1 MFGGKKEKPRVG
13 ATAKRMQAEMIARK
27 HRGEDV
33 KGQGQKQDVTGP
45 IVLIFLI
52 SVGMAFLMT
61 DQGVYDRYAHYFRIT
76 KIHLVNQ
83 MLVGPGT
90 PVFIGNGLADMI
102 IVSFTR
108 GLFLFLLAGSVPYMV
123 RTYARVTDRMQGNLY
138 IMHWG
143 CLIVVPFI
151 IYVSQ
156 SFIWPLLKDVYDI
169 FFYTG

>member
-33 KGQGQKQDVTGP
+33 KAQGQKQELTGP

-61 DQGVYDRYAHYFRIT
+61 HEGVYDRYAHYFKVTGHHFID
-76 KIHLVNQ
+76 Q
-83 MLVGPGT
+83 MLVGPST
-90 PVFIGNGLADMI
+90 PVFIGNGLIDMI

-108 GLFLFLLAGSVPYMV
+108 GLFLFLLAGSVPYIV
-123 RTYARVTDRMQGNLY
+123 RTYARITDRMQGNLY

-156 SFIWPLLKDVYDI
+156 SFIWPLLKEVYDI

>member
-1 MFGGKKEKPRVG
+1 MFGGKKDKPRVG

-33 KGQGQKQDVTGP
+33 KGQKQDVTGP

-52 SVGMAFLMT
+52 SVAMAFLMT

-76 KIHLVNQ
+76 GNHLVNQ

-90 PVFIGNGLADMI
+90 PVFIGNGLADTI
-102 IVSFTR
+102 IVSITR